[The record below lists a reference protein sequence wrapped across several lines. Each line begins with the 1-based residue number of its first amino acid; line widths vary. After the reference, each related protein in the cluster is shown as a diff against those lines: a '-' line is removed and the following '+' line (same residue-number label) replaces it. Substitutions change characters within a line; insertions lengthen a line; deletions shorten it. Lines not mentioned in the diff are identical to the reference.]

1 MIQLIAMI
9 AGVIGIAGLF
19 VMERQDKVPTS
30 KALWLP
36 LAWLLINGSR
46 SVSQWFTGSTNL
58 DTARYTEGT
67 PGDAAIFGILIAGG
81 LLILNLRS
89 SKVRR
94 FLHANMPLLL
104 FFAYCIVSIV
114 WSDYPFVAMK
124 RMIKAIGDIVMVLV
138 VLTDPYPLTAMKRL
152 FARTAFVLV
161 PMSLLFILF
170 VPSLG
175 TYYDTESNI
184 TYYNG
189 VTTQKNSLG
198 QTCLVCGLGL
208 LWLLLSAYDARK
220 MPYRR
225 TRLMVYSALLAIAIF
240 LIVKADSM
248 TSLSCLA
255 IAGAV
260 MAMSTQRWVASRA
273 GGIHALVIGA
283 VGLAVFAV
291 FLDSAGS
298 LLHSLGRNATLTG
311 RTDIWR
317 AVLALHTNPLLGTGY
332 ESFWLGNRLQFV
344 WDATDKGILQAHNG
358 YLEIYINL
366 GWVGVILLGGLI
378 VTGYR
383 NALTAFYRD
392 PYAGR
397 LGLAFFTASLMYS
410 LSEAGFRMMNLM
422 WFAFL
427 LAITG
432 IPSSLQS
439 GKHHAMVELPT
450 AQAVR
455 PTRVRILQ

>member
-1 MIQLIAMI
+1 MMQQIAMI
-9 AGVIGIAGLF
+9 GCLLCIAGLF
-19 VMERQDKVPTS
+19 VMERAEKLPTS

-36 LAWLLINGSR
+36 LAWLVINGSR
-46 SVSQWFTGSTNL
+46 SVSQWFTGSMSI
-58 DTARYTEGT
+58 DTERYSEGT
-67 PGDAAIFGILIAGG
+67 PADAAVFGMLIISG
-81 LLILNLRS
+81 LLVLNIRS
-89 SKVRR
+89 NKVRNI
-94 FLHANMPLLL
+94 LKDNYPMLL
-104 FFAYCIVSIV
+104 FFGYCIASIV
-114 WSDYPFVAMK
+114 WSDYPFVAIK
-124 RMIKAIGDIVMVLV
+124 RMVKAIGDIVMLLL
-138 VLTDPYPLTAMKRL
+138 VLTDPYPLIALKRL
-152 FARTAFVLV
+152 FARLAFILL
-161 PMSLLFILF
+161 PLSLLLILAY
-170 VPSLG
+170 PDLG
-175 TYYDTESNI
+175 TFYDTTSNI

-208 LWLLLSAYDARK
+208 LWLLLGAYHARR
-220 MPYRR
+220 MPLRR
-225 TRLMVYSALLAIAIF
+225 IHMISYGALLAVSVF

-248 TSLSCLA
+248 TSLACFVL
-255 IAGAV
+255 AGAV
-260 MAMSTQRWVASRA
+260 IVLAAQRWVPRLL
-273 GGIHALVIGA
+273 GGIHVIVIGA

-298 LLHSLGRNATLTG
+298 LLHGLGRNSTLTG

-344 WDATDKGILQAHNG
+344 WDATDRGILQAHNG

-383 NALTAFYRD
+383 HALAAFYRD
-392 PYAGR
+392 PTAGG
-397 LGLAFFTASLMYS
+397 LGLAFFAASLMFS
-410 LSEAGFRMMNLM
+410 LSEAGFRMMNLI

-432 IPSSLQS
+432 IPSGSQN
-439 GKHHAMVELPT
+439 GKHEIMIEMPMAL
-450 AQAVR
+450 AVR
-455 PTRVRILQ
+455 PSRLTILQ